1 MANNPQGQ
9 TLDARRKRFFI
20 KNIKDEGSLQK
31 SGNRFILTFLKI
43 YEEHIT
49 DELKTVIHGYMSEVL
64 HSIFFL
70 GNIQKEKIMPTNF
83 FEEKELLKL
92 KNKFSKPFNEFCTHL
107 PTRTPFSIL
116 LDAVVKI
123 KGSQN
128 ETQVMEYLST
138 LLKELS
144 VPKPTNMTYSNY
156 YTLEATVICIC
167 HYERTG
173 GGIMNK
179 FYGASLS
186 CKGPRER
193 QVIISLSCRHTWNL
207 KVAYAVDL
215 AGQGGAI
222 QFPQTVK
229 CKAFKRNRGKGHYC
243 EKPPCTNC
251 INIFKG
257 VTFEPRH
264 SEADEEAKWL
274 YGNCAETE
282 SLSKLLNADPALCEQ
297 VQVLKNNMTTDLD
310 LESTVW
316 SNATSRL
323 VELLSGTDYV
333 CNGNDIQFFVPP
345 LPSESLLAPL
355 YQ

>member
-1 MANNPQGQ
+1 Q
-9 TLDARRKRFFI
+9 
-20 KNIKDEGSLQK
+20 
-31 SGNRFILTFLKI
+31 
-43 YEEHIT
+43 
-49 DELKTVIHGYMSEVL
+49 VL

-70 GNIQKEKIMPTNF
+70 GYIHKEKIMPTDF
-83 FEEKELLKL
+83 LEGVR
-92 KNKFSKPFNEFCTHL
+92 KNIKTAFPEPFAKYNTHL

-116 LDAVVKI
+116 LDVVVKI

-128 ETQVMEYLST
+128 ETQVMEYLLT

-144 VPKPTNMTYSNY
+144 VPKPTKITYFNY

-173 GGIMNK
+173 GGITNK

-193 QVIISLSCRHTWNL
+193 EVIISLSCRHTWNL
-207 KVAYAVDL
+207 KVAYAVTL

-229 CKAFKRNRGKGHYC
+229 CKAFKRIRIKDHYC
-243 EKPPCTNC
+243 EEPPCTNC

-257 VTFEPRH
+257 VMFEPRH
-264 SEADEEAKWL
+264 SEANEEAKWP

-297 VQVLKNNMTTDLD
+297 VQVLKNNMTTHLD
-310 LESTVW
+310 LERSTVLN
-316 SNATSRL
+316 NATSRL

-333 CNGNDIQFFVPP
+333 RNGNDIQFFVP
-345 LPSESLLAPL
+345 
-355 YQ
+355 